1 MNRLFENIR
10 KGVRAAA
17 LLQLVCL
24 MPMLYACVN
33 ELEPGGSPSAA
44 QEGEAWVTLDFG
56 ADVMPVISTKASAE
70 TENQLFNFFLFMFD
84 MDNGG
89 KQVYGRMFD
98 TDNRRTSAT
107 FDSSADECWYVEYTH
122 TANGVTYPGG
132 GKVKVKAPLGGN
144 FNIYMIGNLDAD
156 MIRISSDLLNHIINS
171 EADLRNFEV
180 VMNQEV
186 VSRNGYFPMSGSIRE
201 IEVVRGDDGKG
212 HFNIKGTGRDAI
224 LELLRFDAKIE
235 FDFKF
240 NKDNITSFEAKQ
252 WQVVNVPKTAYVLS
266 YDERGFGN
274 DEVTGQD
281 SGNVPVPPDGTDLGT
296 YYSQYAGKFFDTD
309 PVNFEEVNS
318 EGVSSFTFYMLPN
331 RMTPKKPLSEWN
343 IQDAS
348 LGAWCERDRQHKL
361 ANDKN
366 QMADVSYTTTTR
378 DAASKRMR
386 IFENVND
393 FSTYVVV
400 TGRVD
405 MVLKEGEQAGQV
417 LGADVQYLIHL
428 GDWTGGKYDNF
439 NVRRNTNY
447 KYTVTINNVDN
458 IRVEVES
465 SRDGEEFKENQP
477 GAIGEVVIAK
487 EEIAVCDCHY
497 TTKTMTF
504 HLSNFYSNG
513 NNIANEL
520 IWTVDTPFI
529 DDDIVQDGG
538 VPNFPDYEWAHFR
551 LNKRVNE
558 KADGTFT
565 YLDNKRKYTTRK
577 WAESTTYRTASEN
590 TEDDGSGADGVA
602 GFHNDGIMDIIT
614 LVDYIKRQV
623 ALYEQWDKYGGVNT
637 SDFDY
642 SYTDG
647 KRDPVIKMTLFVD
660 EYYYER
666 DPVTHEY
673 DPMLWKKFVNT
684 KDRTMNIL
692 CDSNVSK
699 DGESR
704 VTGSVITIQQHSI
717 QTIYDND
724 NPNLRTAWGLELE
737 DEYGNELEWKI
748 ASSTDGNTDEDN
760 GLLNTVR
767 LWGLCGSGNYNYIQG
782 VRWDSYVNFEVKNDI
797 PILIDDGTHK
807 DLRYSCLARN
817 RDNNGNGIIDRE
829 EVRWYIASIQQ
840 LVGIYVGD
848 PVLSKSVRLYNR
860 SAAEMGSPNKSD
872 WMQHIVSSTK
882 FDAPSWNLD
891 QGNYPTLVW
900 AEEGISTGT
909 ARAGDQEGASAN
921 SLRCVRNLGYL
932 GNASDES
939 YPLDEIPQNFGNYVD
954 AKDSDTG
961 NAYFDSEFL
970 NKACF
975 RYETSRELEYHHN
988 NSVENRLVR
997 RFELADESISIPAPR
1012 SMTFKDLNDAVN
1024 DDMRTS
1030 GENSYCPDGYR
1041 LPNQRELVVLRYF
1054 TTLSLP
1060 VMMTRTYWIFG
1071 STEEAEKG
1079 GYSKHG
1085 IYSGDKY
1092 GFSLN
1097 GNLSVSN
1104 ANSIASG
1111 NAIRCVRDVHVD

>member
-1 MNRLFENIR
+1 MKGLFYNIR
-10 KGVRAAA
+10 KTLFAESLFP
-17 LLQLVCL
+17 LLCLLLVFSS
-24 MPMLYACVN
+24 CVD
-33 ELEPGGSPSAA
+33 ELKPGRGSSGIE
-44 QEGEAWVTLDFG
+44 EGEAWVTLDFG
-56 ADVMPVISTKASAE
+56 ADVMPVVSTRASAE
-70 TENQLFNFFLFMFD
+70 TENQLFNFYLFIFD
-84 MDNGG
+84 MKNGG

-98 TDNRRTSAT
+98 TDNRRTSST
-107 FDSSADECWYVEYTH
+107 FDSSADECWYVEYIH
-122 TANGVTYPGG
+122 TVNGKKYPGG
-132 GKVKVKAPLGGN
+132 GKVKVKAPLGKN

-156 MIRISSDLLNHIINS
+156 MIRISSDLLNHTINS
-171 EADLRNFEV
+171 EDDLHEFEV

-186 VSRNGYFPMSGSIRE
+186 VSRNGYFPMSGSIRDVDVE
-201 IEVVRGDDGKG
+201 EGNGTG
-212 HFNIKGTGRDAI
+212 HFKMNGTGMAAI
-224 LELLRFDAKIE
+224 MELLRFDAKIQ

-252 WQVVNVPKTAYVLS
+252 WQVINVPKAAYVLS

-274 DEVTGQD
+274 GEATGQD
-281 SGNVPVPPDGTDLGT
+281 SGNVPAPPDGTDLGV
-296 YYSQYAGKFFDTD
+296 YYSQYAGKFFNTD
-309 PVNFEEVNS
+309 LVNFEDVNS
-318 EGVSSFTFYMLPN
+318 AGVSSFVFYMLPN
-331 RMTPKKPLSEWN
+331 RMTPKKPLDEWAVQN
-343 IQDAS
+343 AA

-366 QMADVSYTTTTR
+366 QMADVSYTTTSG
-378 DAASKRMR
+378 ASASRRMR
-386 IFENVND
+386 IFENAND

-400 TGRVD
+400 TGRVN
-405 MVLKEGEQAGQV
+405 MSLKGEQAGQV

-428 GDWTGGKYDNF
+428 GDWTGGKFDNF

-465 SRDGEEFKENQP
+465 SRDGETFKENQP
-477 GAIGEVVIAK
+477 GAIGDVVIAK

-504 HLSNFYSNG
+504 HLSNFYNNG

-551 LNKRVNE
+551 LNKRENE
-558 KADGTFT
+558 KSDGTFT
-565 YLDNKRKYTTRK
+565 YSDNMRKYTPRK
-577 WAESTTYRTASEN
+577 YAESTTYRSASDN
-590 TEDDGSGADGVA
+590 KEDDGSGADGV
-602 GFHNDGIMDIIT
+602 GGYHNDGIMDIIT

-647 KRDPVIKMTLFVD
+647 KPDPVIKMTVFVD

-704 VTGSVITIQQHSI
+704 VTGSVITIQQHAI

-724 NPNLRTAWGLELE
+724 NPNLRTAWGLELA
-737 DEYGNELEWKI
+737 DEYDRNKLEWIKT
-748 ASSTDGNTDEDN
+748 SSTDGNTDENN

-767 LWGLCGSGNYNYIQG
+767 LWGLCGSGNYNYAKN
-782 VRWDSYVNFEVKNDI
+782 VRWDSYVDFEVNNDI
-797 PILIDDGTHK
+797 PILNNTHK

-829 EVRWYIASIQQ
+829 EVRWYMASIQQ
-840 LVGIYVGD
+840 LIGIYVGD

-882 FDAPSWNLD
+882 FDAPPWDLD

-932 GNASDES
+932 GNVSDES
-939 YPLDEIPQNFGNYVD
+939 YALDETPQNFGNYVD

-961 NAYFDSEFL
+961 NAYFDAEFL

-988 NSVENRLVR
+988 NSIENRLVR
-997 RFELADESISIPAPR
+997 RFELADESISVPAPR
-1012 SMTFKDLNDAVN
+1012 SMTFIDLNDAVS
-1024 DDMRTS
+1024 DDMRNS

-1054 TTLSLP
+1054 TSLTLP

-1071 STEEAEKG
+1071 STKEAEKG

-1104 ANSIASG
+1104 GNSIASG
-1111 NAIRCVRDVHVD
+1111 NPIRCVRDVHVD

>member
-1 MNRLFENIR
+1 MKGLFTNIR
-10 KGVRAAA
+10 KTLFAES
-17 LLQLVCL
+17 LLPLLCLLLVL
-24 MPMLYACVN
+24 SSCVD
-33 ELEPGGSPSAA
+33 ELKPGRGSSDIE
-44 QEGEAWVTLDFG
+44 EGEAWVTLDFG
-56 ADVMPVISTKASAE
+56 ADVMPVVSTKASAE
-70 TENQLFNFFLFMFD
+70 TENQLFNFYLFIFD
-84 MDNGG
+84 MNNGG

-98 TDNRRTSAT
+98 TDNRRTAST

-122 TANGVTYPGG
+122 TVNGNKYPGG
-132 GKVKVKAPLGGN
+132 GKVKVKAPLGKN

-156 MIRISSDLLNHIINS
+156 MIRISSDLLNHTINS
-171 EADLRNFEV
+171 ENDLRNFEV

-186 VSRNGYFPMSGSIRE
+186 VSRNGYFPMSGSVRG

-212 HFNIKGTGRDAI
+212 HFNIPGTGMDAV
-224 LELLRFDAKIE
+224 LELLRFDAKIQ
-235 FDFKF
+235 FDFQF

-252 WQVVNVPKTAYVLS
+252 WQVINVPKTAYVLS

-274 DEVTGQD
+274 GEATGQD
-281 SGNVPVPPDGTDLGT
+281 SGNVPAPPDGTDLGV
-296 YYSQYAGKFFDTD
+296 YYSQYAGKFFNTD
-309 PVNFEEVNS
+309 LVNFENVNS
-318 EGVSSFTFYMLPN
+318 AGVSSFVFYMLPN
-331 RMTPKKPLSEWN
+331 RMTPKKPLDEWAVQN
-343 IQDAS
+343 TA

-366 QMADVSYTTTTR
+366 QMADVSYTTTSG
-378 DAASKRMR
+378 ASGSRRMR
-386 IFENVND
+386 IFENAND

-400 TGRVD
+400 TGRVN
-405 MVLKEGEQAGQV
+405 MSLKGEYAGQV

-428 GDWTGGKYDNF
+428 GDWTGGKFDNF

-465 SRDGEEFKENQP
+465 SRDGEVFEEKQP
-477 GAIGEVVIAK
+477 GAIGDVVIAK

-504 HLSNFYSNG
+504 HLSNFYNNG

-551 LNKRVNE
+551 INKRENE
-558 KADGTFT
+558 KSDGTFT
-565 YLDNKRKYTTRK
+565 YSDNMRKYTPRK
-577 WAESTTYRTASEN
+577 YAESTDYRSASEN
-590 TEDDGSGADGVA
+590 KEDDGSGNDGV
-602 GFHNDGIMDIIT
+602 GGYHNDGIMDIIT

-637 SDFDY
+637 SDFD
-642 SYTDG
+642 SSVDKEG
-647 KRDPVIKMTLFVD
+647 KSDPVIKMTVFVD

-717 QTIYDND
+717 QTIFDNG
-724 NPNLRTAWGLELE
+724 NPELKTAWGLELD
-737 DEYGNELEWKI
+737 DEYSGELTWKN
-748 ASSTDGNTDEDN
+748 ASSNGNTDNDN
-760 GLLNTVR
+760 GRLNSLR
-767 LWGLCGSGNYNYIQG
+767 LWGLCGSGNYNYTEG
-782 VRWDSYVNFEVKNDI
+782 VRWDGYVNFEVKNDI
-797 PILIDDGTHK
+797 PILKDDGIHK
-807 DLRYSCLARN
+807 DLRYSCFSRN

-829 EVRWYIASIQQ
+829 EVRWYMASIQQ
-840 LVGIYVGD
+840 LIGIYVGD

-860 SAAEMGSPNKSD
+860 SAADMAASPEETER
-872 WMQHIVSSTK
+872 WMQHVVSSTQY
-882 FDAPSWNLD
+882 DSS
-891 QGNYPTLVW
+891 YPTLLW
-900 AEEGISTGT
+900 AEEGVSTGT
-909 ARAGDQEGASAN
+909 AAPGSQEGAKADN
-921 SLRCVRNLGYL
+921 LRCVRNLGYL
-932 GNASDES
+932 GNVSDES
-939 YPLDEIPQNFGNYVD
+939 YSLNEIPQNFGNYVD

-988 NSVENRLVR
+988 NSIENRLVR
-997 RFELADESISIPAPR
+997 RFELADESISVSAPR
-1012 SMTFKDLNDAVN
+1012 RMTFKELNDAVN
-1024 DDMRTS
+1024 DDMRNS

-1041 LPNQRELVVLRYF
+1041 LPNQRELVVLKYF
-1054 TTLSLP
+1054 STLSLP

-1071 STEEAEKG
+1071 STNEAQTAGYYKG
-1079 GYSKHG
+1079 PFYDNNKNE
-1085 IYSGDKY
+1085 IYKY

-1097 GNLSVSN
+1097 KNLSVTN
-1104 ANSIASG
+1104 TNSIAIG
-1111 NAIRCVRDVHVD
+1111 GLIRCVRDVHVD

>member
-1 MNRLFENIR
+1 MKMLFENIR
-10 KGVRAAA
+10 KVFSTAS
-17 LLQLVCL
+17 LLGLLCL
-24 MPMLYACVN
+24 LPLLGACVD
-33 ELEPGGSPSAA
+33 ELEPGDSPSAS
-44 QEGEAWVTLDFG
+44 QEGEAWVTIDFG
-56 ADVMPVISTKASAE
+56 ADVMPVVSTKASAE
-70 TENQLFNFFLFMFD
+70 TENQLFNFFLFIFD
-84 MDNGG
+84 MNNGG

-98 TDNRRTSAT
+98 TDNRRTSST
-107 FDSSADECWYVEYTH
+107 FASSADECWYVEYTN
-122 TANGVTYPGG
+122 TVNVNEYPGR
-132 GKVKVKAPLGGN
+132 GKVKVKAPLGKN

-156 MIRISSDLLNHIINS
+156 MIRISSDLLNHTINS
-171 EADLRNFEV
+171 EEDLRNFEV

-186 VSRNGYFPMSGSIRE
+186 VSRNGYFPMSGSVRG

-212 HFNIKGTGRDAI
+212 HFNIPGTGRDAI

-240 NKDNITSFEAKQ
+240 NSENITSFEAKQ
-252 WQVVNVPKTAYVLS
+252 WQVINVPKTAYVLS

-281 SGNVPVPPDGTDLGT
+281 SGNVPSPPDGTDLGA
-296 YYSQYAGKFFDTD
+296 YYSQYAGKFFNTD
-309 PVNFEEVNS
+309 LVNFEDVNS
-318 EGVSSFTFYMLPN
+318 AGVSSFVFYMLPN
-331 RMTPKKPLSEWN
+331 RMTPKKPLTDWTVQN
-343 IQDAS
+343 TA
-348 LGAWCERDRQHKL
+348 LGAWPERDRQHKL

-366 QMADVSYTTTTR
+366 QMADVSYTTTSG
-378 DAASKRMR
+378 ASGSRRMR
-386 IFENVND
+386 IFENAND

-428 GDWTGGKYDNF
+428 GDWSGGKYDNF

-465 SRDGEEFKENQP
+465 SRDGEDFKENQP
-477 GAIGEVVIAK
+477 GATGDVVIAK

-551 LNKRVNE
+551 LNKRENG

-565 YLDNKRKYTTRK
+565 YSDNMRKYTTRK
-577 WAESTTYRTASEN
+577 YAESTTYRSASDN
-590 TEDDGSGADGVA
+590 KEDDGSGKDGVA
-602 GFHNDGIMDIIT
+602 GYHNDGIMDIIT

-623 ALYEQWDKYGGVNT
+623 ALYEQWEKYGGVNT

-642 SYTDG
+642 SIGSDG
-647 KRDPVIKMTLFVD
+647 KSDPVIKMTVFVD
-660 EYYYER
+660 EYYYEI
-666 DPVTHEY
+666 DPVTHEK

-717 QTIYDND
+717 QTIFDND
-724 NPNLRTAWGLELE
+724 NPKLRTAWGLELT
-737 DEYGNELEWKI
+737 DEYDGQFEWKK
-748 ASSTDGNTDEDN
+748 ANSNGNNSNEN
-760 GLLNTVR
+760 GLLNSVR
-767 LWGLCGSGNYNYIQG
+767 LWELCGSNSTSFTSS
-782 VRWDSYVNFEVKNDI
+782 VRWDKYVNFEVNNDI
-797 PILIDDGTHK
+797 PILKDDGAHK

-840 LVGIYVGD
+840 LIGIYVGD

-860 SAAEMGSPNKSD
+860 SAAQMASKDEAE
-872 WMQHIVSSTK
+872 WMQHVVSSTMY
-882 FDAPSWNLD
+882 DSSW
-891 QGNYPTLVW
+891 PVIIW
-900 AEEGISTGT
+900 AEEGISTGSYSNNQDNSNQNT
-909 ARAGDQEGASAN
+909 RAKN
-921 SLRCVRNLGYL
+921 LRCVRNLGYL
-932 GNASDES
+932 DGKSDES
-939 YPLDEIPQNFGNYVD
+939 YNLDVQPQKFGSYVA
-954 AKDSDTG
+954 AKDSESG
-961 NAYFDSEFL
+961 NAYFDAEFL

-988 NSVENRLVR
+988 NSIENRLVR
-997 RFELADESISIPAPR
+997 RFEEASEVAADVTGT
-1012 SMTFKDLNDAVN
+1012 TFNFLTLNQAVN
-1024 DDMRTS
+1024 KEMKDT
-1030 GENSYCPDGYR
+1030 GVNPYCPAGYR
-1041 LPNQRELVVLRYF
+1041 LPNQRELAVLRYF
-1054 TTLSLP
+1054 ADKSFSSTDA
-1060 VMMTRTYWIFG
+1060 MMSRTYWIFG
-1071 STEEAEKG
+1071 GTQEAKDNG
-1079 GYSKHG
+1079 FPKDS
-1085 IYSGDKY
+1085 SKY
-1092 GFSLN
+1092 GFSLHSFLTVN
-1097 GNLSVSN
+1097 KDISV
-1104 ANSIASG
+1104 NSR
-1111 NAIRCVRDVHVD
+1111 NIRCVRDVHVD

>member
-1 MNRLFENIR
+1 MKGLFGNIR
-10 KGVRAAA
+10 KTLFAES
-17 LLQLVCL
+17 LLPLLCL
-24 MPMLYACVN
+24 LFVPSSCVD
-33 ELEPGGSPSAA
+33 ELEPGRGSSGIG
-44 QEGEAWVTLDFG
+44 EGEAWVTLDFG
-56 ADVMPVISTKASAE
+56 ADVMPVVRTRASAE
-70 TENQLFNFFLFMFD
+70 TENQLFNFYLFIFD
-84 MDNGG
+84 MKNGG

-98 TDNRRTSAT
+98 TDNRRTSST

-132 GKVKVKAPLGGN
+132 GKVKVKAPLGED

-156 MIRISSDLLNHIINS
+156 MIRISSDLLNHTINS
-171 EADLRNFEV
+171 EADLRKFEV

-186 VSRNGYFPMSGSIRE
+186 VSRNGYFPMSGSIRG
-201 IEVVRGDDGKG
+201 IEVFMGDDGKG

-224 LELLRFDAKIE
+224 LELLRFDAKIQ
-235 FDFKF
+235 FDFRF
-240 NKDNITSFEAKQ
+240 NHENITSFEAKQ
-252 WQVVNVPKTAYVLS
+252 WQVINVPKTAYVLS
-266 YDERGFGN
+266 YDERGFG
-274 DEVTGQD
+274 DGEATGQD
-281 SGNVPVPPDGTDLGT
+281 SGNVPAPPDGTDLGT

-309 PVNFEEVNS
+309 MVNFEEVS
-318 EGVSSFTFYMLPN
+318 SAGVSSFTFYMLPN
-331 RMTPKKPLSEWN
+331 RMTPKKQLSEWN

-366 QMADVSYTTTTR
+366 QMVDVSYTTTTR
-378 DAASKRMR
+378 EAVSKRMR
-386 IFENVND
+386 IFENAND

-428 GDWTGGKYDNF
+428 GDWREGKFDNF

-538 VPNFPDYEWAHFR
+538 VPNVPDYEWAHFR
-551 LNKRVNE
+551 LNKRENE

-565 YLDNKRKYTTRK
+565 YSDNMRKYTTRK
-577 WAESTTYRTASEN
+577 YAESTTYRSASEN
-590 TEDDGSGADGVA
+590 MEDDGSGADGVA
-602 GFHNDGIMDIIT
+602 GYHNDGIMDIIT

-647 KRDPVIKMTLFVD
+647 KRDPVIKMTVFVD

-699 DGESR
+699 DGESK

-724 NPNLRTAWGLELE
+724 NPKLRTAWGLELE
-737 DEYGNELEWKI
+737 DEYSGELTWKI
-748 ASSTDGNTDEDN
+748 AKSNGNDSNEN
-760 GLLNTVR
+760 GLLNSVR
-767 LWGLCGSGNYNYIQG
+767 LWELCDSKSTGFTSK
-782 VRWDSYVNFEVKNDI
+782 VRWDKYVNFEVNNDV
-797 PILIDDGTHK
+797 PILKDDGTHK
-807 DLRYSCLARN
+807 DLRYSCLSRN

-829 EVRWYIASIQQ
+829 EVRWYMASIQQ
-840 LVGIYVGD
+840 LIGIYVGE

-860 SAAEMGSPNKSD
+860 SAVDMASQDKSR
-872 WMQHIVSSTK
+872 WMQHVVSST
-882 FDAPSWNLD
+882 AT
-891 QGNYPTLVW
+891 GNYPLLVW
-900 AEEGISTGT
+900 AEEGVSTGS
-909 ARAGDQEGASAN
+909 AGDDQEGATADN
-921 SLRCVRNLGYL
+921 LRCVRNLGYL
-932 GNASDES
+932 GNVSDES
-939 YPLDEIPQNFGNYVD
+939 YPLDEVPQNFGSYT
-954 AKDSDTG
+954 STG
-961 NAYFDSEFL
+961 QGKGYFDAEFL
-970 NKACF
+970 NRACF

-988 NSVENRLVR
+988 NSIENRLVR
-997 RFELADESISIPAPR
+997 RFELTDRKNSVSGSEKLDFEGLNSRVNAA
-1012 SMTFKDLNDAVN
+1012 MTATGVN
-1024 DDMRTS
+1024 P
-1030 GENSYCPDGYR
+1030 YCPEGYR
-1041 LPNQRELVVLRYF
+1041 LPNQRELAVLKYF
-1054 TTLSLP
+1054 SSDDAVTGLSTDNAMLS
-1060 VMMTRTYWIFG
+1060 RTYWIFG
-1071 STEEAEKG
+1071 GTDEAKNNG
-1079 GYSKHG
+1079 LQKVPDAKH
-1085 IYSGDKY
+1085 
-1092 GFSLN
+1092 GFSL
-1097 GNLSVSN
+1097 STVMTVSN
-1104 ANSIASG
+1104 TSKVSSG
-1111 NAIRCVRDVHVD
+1111 DVRCVRDVHVD

>member
-1 MNRLFENIR
+1 MKGLFYNIR
-10 KGVRAAA
+10 RTLFAES
-17 LLQLVCL
+17 LLPLLSLLLVL
-24 MPMLYACVN
+24 SSCVD
-33 ELEPGGSPSAA
+33 ELKPGREPSDIE
-44 QEGEAWVTLDFG
+44 EGEAWVTLDFG
-56 ADVMPVISTKASAE
+56 ADVMPVVSTKASAE
-70 TENQLFNFFLFMFD
+70 TENQLFNFYLFIFD
-84 MDNGG
+84 MNNGG

-98 TDNRRTSAT
+98 TDNRRTSTT

-122 TANGVTYPGG
+122 TVNGNKYPGG
-132 GKVKVKAPLGGN
+132 GKVKVKAPLGKN

-156 MIRISSDLLNHIINS
+156 MIRISSDLLNHTINS
-171 EADLRNFEV
+171 EEDLRNFEV

-186 VSRNGYFPMSGSIRE
+186 VSRNGYFPMSGSVRG
-201 IEVVRGDDGKG
+201 IEVVRGNDGKG
-212 HFNIKGTGRDAI
+212 HFNIPGTGMDAV
-224 LELLRFDAKIE
+224 LELLRFDAKIQ
-235 FDFKF
+235 FDFQF
-240 NKDNITSFEAKQ
+240 NKYNITSFEAKQ
-252 WQVVNVPKTAYVLS
+252 WQVINVPKTAYVLS
-266 YDERGFGN
+266 YDERGYGN
-274 DEVTGQD
+274 GEATGQD
-281 SGNVPVPPDGTDLGT
+281 SGNVPAPSDGTDLGA

-309 PVNFEEVNS
+309 LVNFEDVNPA
-318 EGVSSFTFYMLPN
+318 GVSSFTFYMLPN
-331 RMTPKKPLSEWN
+331 RMTPKKPLDDWN

-378 DAASKRMR
+378 DAVSKRMR
-386 IFENVND
+386 IFENAND

-428 GDWTGGKYDNF
+428 GDWTGGKFDNF

-465 SRDGEEFKENQP
+465 SRDGETFRENQP
-477 GAIGEVVIAK
+477 GAIGDVVIAK

-551 LNKRVNE
+551 INKRENE
-558 KADGTFT
+558 KSDGTFN
-565 YLDNKRKYTTRK
+565 YSDKMRKYTPRK
-577 WAESTTYRTASEN
+577 YAESTTYRSASDN
-590 TEDDGSGADGVA
+590 KEDDGSGADGV
-602 GFHNDGIMDIIT
+602 GGYHNDGIMDIIT

-647 KRDPVIKMTLFVD
+647 KRDPVIKMTVFVD

-717 QTIYDND
+717 QTIFDND
-724 NPNLRTAWGLELE
+724 NPDLKTAWGLELA
-737 DEYGNELEWKI
+737 DEYDGQLEWKN
-748 ASSTDGNTDEDN
+748 ANSNGNDSNEN
-760 GLLNTVR
+760 GLLNSVR
-767 LWGLCGSGNYNYIQG
+767 LWELCGSKSTGFTSG
-782 VRWDSYVNFEVKNDI
+782 VRWDKYVNFEVNNDI
-797 PILIDDGTHK
+797 PILNETHK
-807 DLRYSCLARN
+807 DLRYSCFSRN

-829 EVRWYIASIQQ
+829 EVRWYMASIQQ
-840 LVGIYVGD
+840 LIGIYVGD

-860 SAAEMGSPNKSD
+860 SASQMASKDEAE
-872 WMQHIVSSTK
+872 WMQHVVSSTR
-882 FDAPSWNLD
+882 FND
-891 QGNYPTLVW
+891 QYPIVVW
-900 AEEGISTGT
+900 AEEGVSTGI
-909 ARAGDQEGASAN
+909 ADPAKQEGASAN

-932 GNASDES
+932 DGKSDES
-939 YPLDEIPQNFGNYVD
+939 YSLNSVSDNFGRYVD
-954 AKDSDTG
+954 AKDSETG

-988 NSVENRLVR
+988 NSIENRLVR
-997 RFELADESISIPAPR
+997 RFEYCNETVDSSDGT
-1012 SMTFKDLNDAVN
+1012 SMKFKELNDNLNEAIRN
-1024 DDMRTS
+1024 T
-1030 GENSYCPDGYR
+1030 GKNPYCPDGYR
-1041 LPNQRELVVLRYF
+1041 LPNQRELVILKFF
-1054 TTLSLP
+1054 TNLTLPDMNS
-1060 VMMTRTYWIFG
+1060 RTYWIFG
-1071 STEEAEKG
+1071 STGEAYEG
-1079 GYSKHG
+1079 GLSKFPP
-1085 IYSGDKY
+1085 YPYQGDNATYKY
-1092 GFSLN
+1092 GFN
-1097 GNLSVSN
+1097 YKGNITLSVPYG
-1104 ANSIASG
+1104 ASVK
-1111 NAIRCVRDVHVD
+1111 ASEVRCVRDVHVD

>member
-10 KGVRAAA
+10 KVFCTAA
-17 LLQLVCL
+17 LLQLLCL
-24 MPMLYACVN
+24 LPMLNACVD
-33 ELEPGGSPSAA
+33 ELEPGDSPSAA

-56 ADVMPVISTKASAE
+56 ADVMPVVSTRASAE
-70 TENQLFNFFLFMFD
+70 TENQLFNFYLFIFD
-84 MDNGG
+84 MNNGG

-107 FDSSADECWYVEYTH
+107 FDSSADECWYVEYSH
-122 TANGVTYPGG
+122 TVNGTEYPGG

-156 MIRISSDLLNHIINS
+156 MIRISSDLLNHTINS
-171 EADLRNFEV
+171 EEDLRKFEV

-186 VSRNGYFPMSGSIRE
+186 VSRNGYFPMSGSIRR
-201 IEVVRGDDGKG
+201 IEVVKGDDGKG
-212 HFNIKGTGRDAI
+212 HFIIYGTGKEAI

-235 FDFKF
+235 FAFKF
-240 NKDNITSFEAKQ
+240 NSENITSFEAKQ
-252 WQVVNVPKTAYVLS
+252 WQVINVPKTAYVLS
-266 YDERGFGN
+266 YDERGYGN
-274 DEVTGQD
+274 EEATGQD
-281 SGNVPVPPDGTDLGT
+281 SGNVPAPPDGTDLGA

-309 PVNFEEVNS
+309 LVNFEEVDS
-318 EGVSSFTFYMLPN
+318 KGVSSFTFYMLPN
-331 RMTPKKPLSEWN
+331 RMTPKKPLADWN
-343 IQDAS
+343 IQNAS

-378 DAASKRMR
+378 DAVSKRMR
-386 IFENVND
+386 IFENAND

-428 GDWTGGKYDNF
+428 GDWTGGNYDNF

-465 SRDGEEFKENQP
+465 SRDGEVFEEKQP
-477 GAIGEVVIAK
+477 GAIGDVVIAK

-504 HLSNFYSNG
+504 HLSNFYNNG
-513 NNIANEL
+513 NNIADEL

-551 LNKRVNE
+551 LNKRKEN
-558 KADGTFT
+558 ADGTFT
-565 YLDNKRKYTTRK
+565 YLDNMRKYTPRK
-577 WAESTTYRTASEN
+577 YAESTTYRSASDN
-590 TEDDGSGADGVA
+590 KEDDGSGADGV
-602 GFHNDGIMDIIT
+602 GGYHNDGIMDIIT

-623 ALYEQWDKYGGVNT
+623 ALYEQWEKYGGVNT

-642 SYTDG
+642 STGDDG
-647 KRDPVIKMTLFVD
+647 KSDPVIKMTVFVD
-660 EYYYER
+660 EYYYEI
-666 DPVTHEY
+666 DPVTHEK

-704 VTGSVITIQQHSI
+704 VTGSVITIQQHAI

-724 NPNLRTAWGLELE
+724 NPNLRTAWGLELA
-737 DEYGNELEWKI
+737 DEYSGELTWKI
-748 ASSTDGNTDEDN
+748 ASSNGNTDNDN
-760 GLLNTVR
+760 GLLNSLR
-767 LWGLCGSGNYNYIQG
+767 LWDLCGSGNYSYTKG
-782 VRWDSYVNFEVKNDI
+782 VRWDSYVDFEVENDI
-797 PILIDDGTHK
+797 PILKDDGTHK

-829 EVRWYIASIQQ
+829 EMRWYIASIQQ

-860 SAAEMGSPNKSD
+860 SADDMASPDKSR
-872 WMQHIVSSTK
+872 WMQHVVSSTAT
-882 FDAPSWNLD
+882 D
-891 QGNYPTLVW
+891 NYPLLVW
-900 AEEGISTGT
+900 AEEGVSTGS
-909 ARAGDQEGASAN
+909 AGGDQEGATADN
-921 SLRCVRNLGYL
+921 LRCVRNLGYL
-932 GNASDES
+932 GNVSDES
-939 YPLDEIPQNFGNYVD
+939 YSLDKIPQNFGNYVD
-954 AKDSDTG
+954 AKDSDSG
-961 NAYFDSEFL
+961 NAYFDAGFL

-988 NSVENRLVR
+988 NSIENRLVR
-997 RFELADESISIPAPR
+997 RFELADASISVPASR
-1012 SMTFKDLNDAVN
+1012 SMTFKDLNEAVN
-1024 DDMRTS
+1024 DDMRNS

-1054 TTLSLP
+1054 SILSLP

-1071 STEEAEKG
+1071 STEEAKKG

-1104 ANSIASG
+1104 GNSIGSG
-1111 NAIRCVRDVHVD
+1111 KPIRCVRDVHVD